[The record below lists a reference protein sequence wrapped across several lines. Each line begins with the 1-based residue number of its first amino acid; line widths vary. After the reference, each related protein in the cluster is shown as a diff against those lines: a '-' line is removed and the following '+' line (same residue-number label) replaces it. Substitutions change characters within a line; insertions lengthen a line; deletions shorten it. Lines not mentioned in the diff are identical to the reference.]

1 MSGTRGLGTGEW
13 EFYRLAVID

>member
-1 MSGTRGLGTGEW
+1 MSGTRELGIGEW